1 MAEEGT
7 RWPITVGT
15 IGVVLGVVLILDN
28 LDDLV
33 TLRWTAAE
41 WRSIFGAYVADW
53 ITRTLP
59 PVGWRLVS
67 ALVQIG
73 LGVLLVVASVGLRR
87 RSRAG
92 VSRCRLWA
100 WLAIG
105 WVAVI
110 IGQGGLWLLR
120 HGSELSVLAA
130 PGVRGYVAFAIA
142 LSLVLLLAFPVFLLA
157 WLSRADVRTE
167 YESWSA

>member
-1 MAEEGT
+1 MTREES

-15 IGVVLGVVLILDN
+15 IGIALGVILIFDN
-28 LDDLV
+28 VDDLV

-41 WRSIFGAYVADW
+41 WRSVFGAYVADW
-53 ITRTLP
+53 VVRTLP

-67 ALVQIG
+67 AMVQIG
-73 LGVLLVVASVGLRR
+73 LGVLLIVASVALRR

-92 VSRCRLWA
+92 VRRCRLWA

-110 IGQGGLWLLR
+110 VGQGALWLHR
-120 HGSELSVLAA
+120 HGAELPALASS
-130 PGVRGYVAFAIA
+130 GLRGYLVFALA
-142 LSLVLLLAFPVFLLA
+142 LTLVLLLAFPVFLLV
-157 WLSRADVRTE
+157 WLSRPDVRTE
-167 YESWSA
+167 CEAWGP